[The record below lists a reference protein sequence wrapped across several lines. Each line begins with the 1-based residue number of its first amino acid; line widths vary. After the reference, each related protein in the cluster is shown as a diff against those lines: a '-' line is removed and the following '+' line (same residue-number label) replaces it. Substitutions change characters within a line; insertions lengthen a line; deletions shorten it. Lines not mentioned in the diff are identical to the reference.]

1 VFLIILF
8 IQMIKY
14 ILLYLLHI
22 IILHQ
27 SEVFVSGSVLRSK
40 TIEPAVQTV
49 LIGWTSTGLMS
60 DRVLII
66 MTRTVRHCE
75 HRILE
80 RQQATFIPSQAHRA
94 QATQFHH

>member
-1 VFLIILF
+1 MFLIILF

>member
-1 VFLIILF
+1 
-8 IQMIKY
+8 MIKY

-49 LIGWTSTGLMS
+49 LIGWTSTGLIWTSTGLMS